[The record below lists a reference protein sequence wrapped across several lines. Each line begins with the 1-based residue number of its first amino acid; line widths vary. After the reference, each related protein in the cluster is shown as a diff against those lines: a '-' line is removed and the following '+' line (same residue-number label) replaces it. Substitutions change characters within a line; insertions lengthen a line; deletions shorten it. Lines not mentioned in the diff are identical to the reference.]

1 MEYQKPII
9 EISDLITKFK
19 SNHKDYR
26 LDGPSHF
33 DTGIVTGWLIDD
45 KIHRVDGPAIEWHV
59 STNYYWLNHVTVL
72 PQEQEQALHIE
83 TLKLESIIRFIDFVA
98 RCDIILL

>member
-9 EISDLITKFK
+9 KVSDFITKFK
-19 SNHKDYR
+19 SNRKMHR
-26 LDGPSHF
+26 LDGPSYF
-33 DTGIVTGWLIDD
+33 DSGIITGWRIKD
-45 KIHRVDGPAIEWHV
+45 KIHRVDGVAVEWHV
-59 STNYYWLNHVTVL
+59 STNYHWLNHVTVL

-83 TLKLESIIRFIDFVA
+83 TLKLGSIIRFIDFVA